1 MPRRTLWILTALVL
15 AVHWLVLQGVPL
27 AWDGSAAPAGK
38 VFTTRSVAAPPPA
51 VAAAPPITQP
61 RRRASAAAPPPP
73 KPRKA
78 TPVRPG
84 RHRTRPRTE

>member
-38 VFTTRSVAAPPPA
+38 VFTTRSA
-51 VAAAPPITQP
+51 
-61 RRRASAAAPPPP
+61 
-73 KPRKA
+73 KKLY
-78 TPVRPG
+78 
-84 RHRTRPRTE
+84 RH